1 MELLDQIA
9 RAGWERAGTVRIAHD
24 ACLTSGLHVAAGVSA
39 WQTGGLPL
47 SGQSL

>member
-24 ACLTSGLHVAAGVSA
+24 ACLTSGLHVAAGVSV